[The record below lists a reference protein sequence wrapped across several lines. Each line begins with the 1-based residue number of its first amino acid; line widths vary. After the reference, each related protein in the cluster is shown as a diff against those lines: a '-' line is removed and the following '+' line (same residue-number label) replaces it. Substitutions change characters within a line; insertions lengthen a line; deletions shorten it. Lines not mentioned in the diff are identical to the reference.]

1 MKFSYR
7 RLQLSG
13 ESPIFG
19 PTLLKPIIPITLEFG
34 ERSLRYPA
42 LIDSG
47 ADFCIF
53 EAQLGAYLGLDV
65 ESGQP
70 EYFGGVQERGGAVA
84 YFHNVS
90 LIVGGQRHDVRIG
103 FSPDV
108 AQYGYGI
115 LGQIGF
121 FSFFVVKFDQQKETV
136 ELLGRQR

>member
-19 PTLLKPIIPITLEFG
+19 PTLLKPIIPITLEVG

-53 EAQLGAYLGLDV
+53 EAQLGEYLGLDV
-65 ESGQP
+65 ESGER
-70 EYFGGVQERGGAVA
+70 EYFG
-84 YFHNVS
+84 
-90 LIVGGQRHDVRIG
+90 
-103 FSPDV
+103 
-108 AQYGYGI
+108 
-115 LGQIGF
+115 
-121 FSFFVVKFDQQKETV
+121 
-136 ELLGRQR
+136 